1 MKCMLAAQ
9 PGSHFCTSLTLTP
22 EQIVVWATAGPV
34 AGPVRTNV
42 ATSTAARED
51 PNLRITGRA

>member
-1 MKCMLAAQ
+1 MFAAQ

-22 EQIVVWATAGPV
+22 EQSKVWAAAGLD
-34 AGPVRTNV
+34 GTDRTSAD

-51 PNLRITGRA
+51 PSLRITGTR